1 VRQKLETHLLRICEN
16 TIISFSANFNTDQ
29 LITLGHC
36 NSTSQSSLVG
46 VEQSKK
52 QNDSAIFLKIA
63 VRIIIQFNHI
73 YFVTK
78 ILKNEIKPPTPHS
91 SGIFSQGLETGFYF
105 EPSVLSLVTV
115 GNFVFYGA

>member
-1 VRQKLETHLLRICEN
+1 M
-16 TIISFSANFNTDQ
+16 ISFSANFNTDQ

-52 QNDSAIFLKIA
+52 QNDSVIFLKIA
-63 VRIIIQFNHI
+63 IRAIIHFNQNLFCH
-73 YFVTK
+73 K
-78 ILKNEIKPPTPHS
+78 ILQNQIKPPTPQS

-105 EPSVLSLVTV
+105 ESLVLPLV
-115 GNFVFYGA
+115 GIVNLVMYGA